1 MKIKKHNYLF
11 ISLATSLFI
20 TACADKDVYNPDRVH
35 PVAPVENPLGEDFVA
50 PDGFDWSMITTVNLN
65 VGVKD
70 EFNGQYKYLVEVF
83 NTNPLS
89 DGTASPLAAGYAK
102 AGSNYIGEISIPKS
116 CKQIFI
122 RQTDPK
128 QRKEVYQYT
137 IPENGGTLNCKL
149 YYTATTT
156 RTETTGSTSAYEA
169 AKQAGIVDPEAPNY
183 KDEINVPSKSDTPAN
198 EWSSGM
204 IFDNGAKYI
213 ITEDYTETS
222 PFIKDIQVNGRM
234 SIYVKGTWK
243 ISAINYAF
251 DIYILDGGKII
262 SDYGLTLDNK
272 PNLTIAS
279 KGLLSVK
286 GIFSFQCN
294 KTINFGTIKAESLNN
309 PGSAN
314 GGEFYNSGILLQE
327 LEKVSTLNQSIME
340 REIFTST
347 QSQENNPKLY
357 EDKIKLQKAE
367 ENISHLS
374 DNLNEYNFSKE
385 GVGINDMVIAWLTSC
400 IDEAKAKAQLQVLL
414 NRQKT
419 IFDQYSHMS
428 PIGTQVNRKQRAINI
443 AEDNYRTQL
452 KGLADA
458 NLRLKNI
465 EMGTS
470 NLQTVSP
477 PDYPLT
483 DNGRKRMIYVLI
495 AFIGSIVFI
504 VTYFLL
510 IELLDR
516 TLRDPL
522 RSKRLSG
529 LPVIAAFNGTSN
541 LKFRGF
547 LKTCNRLAA
556 AYSCRQMNKYLQKER
571 PTIINLLSMES
582 GEGKSYL
589 AKYFVDYWET
599 EGIKTR
605 IVMHG
610 VDFDVEAKE
619 YVNAQQLSSFWRR
632 NEAEQEPDII
642 LVEYPAINNASIPLD
657 TLRQADVNLLV
668 ANACRL
674 WRNSDNATLQ
684 PIKEAMENVP
694 FFLYLN
700 NADREVVESFTGEL
714 PPRTPLHSFVSR
726 LAQLGLTSKKAAVK

>member
-1 MKIKKHNYLF
+1 MDIAQFVSQFIYRIRYWLLWGTLF
-11 ISLATSLFI
+11 VTGLVIYFTQFLPYSYT
-20 TACADKDVYNPDRVH
+20 
-35 PVAPVENPLGEDFVA
+35 VESSIYAGVTNSTTV
-50 PDGFDWSMITTVNLN
+50 DGTTVNYTVINSTFDNLINIAKSRGTLEKVSIRLLANAFTYGEEWKDNHYIQAKHYRQLLQMTPKEVLQLVDRKSVEKTITNLTTYRKEQANNFVYSMFNRPVAFYSANALN
-65 VGVKD
+65 KIEVKRAGSSDILNITYTSADPGITQQTVSILID
-70 EFNGQYKYLVEVF
+70 ELIKAYEILRFKATNDVIAYFEEQVRITKQALNREEDDLMNYNVQERVINYPEETKALAITRYEVEDRLEDVEKAYESAIARRRMLEEKMDIRAQIIRS
-83 NTNPLS
+83 NTN
-89 DGTASPLAAGYAK
+89 
-102 AGSNYIGEISIPKS
+102 
-116 CKQIFI
+116 
-122 RQTDPK
+122 
-128 QRKEVYQYT
+128 
-137 IPENGGTLNCKL
+137 
-149 YYTATTT
+149 
-156 RTETTGSTSAYEA
+156 
-169 AKQAGIVDPEAPNY
+169 
-183 KDEINVPSKSDTPAN
+183 
-198 EWSSGM
+198 
-204 IFDNGAKYI
+204 
-213 ITEDYTETS
+213 
-222 PFIKDIQVNGRM
+222 
-234 SIYVKGTWK
+234 
-243 ISAINYAF
+243 
-251 DIYILDGGKII
+251 
-262 SDYGLTLDNK
+262 
-272 PNLTIAS
+272 
-279 KGLLSVK
+279 
-286 GIFSFQCN
+286 
-294 KTINFGTIKAESLNN
+294 
-309 PGSAN
+309 
-314 GGEFYNSGILLQE
+314 LLQE

-340 REIFTST
+340 REIFTSD

-357 EDKIKLQKAE
+357 EDKIKLRKAE

-385 GVGINDMVIAWLTSC
+385 GVGIDDMVDAWLIAC

-414 NRQKT
+414 NRQKN

-483 DNGRKRMIYVLI
+483 DNGRKRIMYVLI

-556 AYSCRQMNKYLQKER
+556 AYSCRQLNNYLQKER

-589 AKYFVDYWET
+589 TKYFVDYWET

-605 IVMHG
+605 IVTHG

-674 WRNSDNATLQ
+674 WRNSDNAALQ

>member
-1 MKIKKHNYLF
+1 MWGTLF
-11 ISLATSLFI
+11 VTGLVIYFTQFLPYSYT
-20 TACADKDVYNPDRVH
+20 
-35 PVAPVENPLGEDFVA
+35 VESSIYAGVTNSTTV
-50 PDGFDWSMITTVNLN
+50 DGTTVNYTVINSTFDNLINIAKSRGTLEKVSIRLLANAFTYGEEWKDNHYIQAKHYRQLLQITPKEVLQLVDRKNVEKTTENLTAYRKEQANNFVYSMFNRPVAFYSANALN
-65 VGVKD
+65 KIEVKRAGTSDILNITYTSADPGITQQTVSILID
-70 EFNGQYKYLVEVF
+70 ELIKAYEILRFKATNDVIAYFEEQVRITKQALNREEDDLMNYNVQERVINYPEETKALAITRYEVEDRLEDVEKAYESATARRKMLEDKMDIRAQIIRS
-83 NTNPLS
+83 NTN
-89 DGTASPLAAGYAK
+89 
-102 AGSNYIGEISIPKS
+102 
-116 CKQIFI
+116 
-122 RQTDPK
+122 
-128 QRKEVYQYT
+128 
-137 IPENGGTLNCKL
+137 
-149 YYTATTT
+149 
-156 RTETTGSTSAYEA
+156 
-169 AKQAGIVDPEAPNY
+169 
-183 KDEINVPSKSDTPAN
+183 
-198 EWSSGM
+198 
-204 IFDNGAKYI
+204 
-213 ITEDYTETS
+213 
-222 PFIKDIQVNGRM
+222 
-234 SIYVKGTWK
+234 
-243 ISAINYAF
+243 
-251 DIYILDGGKII
+251 
-262 SDYGLTLDNK
+262 
-272 PNLTIAS
+272 
-279 KGLLSVK
+279 
-286 GIFSFQCN
+286 
-294 KTINFGTIKAESLNN
+294 
-309 PGSAN
+309 
-314 GGEFYNSGILLQE
+314 LLQE

>member
-1 MKIKKHNYLF
+1 MDIAQFVSQFIYRIRYWLLWGTLF
-11 ISLATSLFI
+11 VTGLVIYFTQFLPYSYT
-20 TACADKDVYNPDRVH
+20 
-35 PVAPVENPLGEDFVA
+35 VESSIYAGVTNSTTV
-50 PDGFDWSMITTVNLN
+50 DGTTVNYTVINSTFDNLINIAKSRGTLEKVSIRLLANAFTYGEEWKDNHYIQAKHYRQLLQMAPKEVLQLVDRKNVEKTIENLTSYRKEQANNFVYSMFNRPVAFYSANALN
-65 VGVKD
+65 KIEVKRAGSSDILNITYTSADPGITQQTVSILID
-70 EFNGQYKYLVEVF
+70 ELIKAYEILRFKATNDVIAYFEEQVRLTKQALNREEDDLMNYNVQERVINYPEETKALAITRYEVEDRLEDVEKAYESATARRKMLEEKMDIRAQIIRS
-83 NTNPLS
+83 NTN
-89 DGTASPLAAGYAK
+89 
-102 AGSNYIGEISIPKS
+102 
-116 CKQIFI
+116 
-122 RQTDPK
+122 
-128 QRKEVYQYT
+128 
-137 IPENGGTLNCKL
+137 
-149 YYTATTT
+149 
-156 RTETTGSTSAYEA
+156 
-169 AKQAGIVDPEAPNY
+169 
-183 KDEINVPSKSDTPAN
+183 
-198 EWSSGM
+198 
-204 IFDNGAKYI
+204 
-213 ITEDYTETS
+213 
-222 PFIKDIQVNGRM
+222 
-234 SIYVKGTWK
+234 
-243 ISAINYAF
+243 
-251 DIYILDGGKII
+251 
-262 SDYGLTLDNK
+262 
-272 PNLTIAS
+272 
-279 KGLLSVK
+279 
-286 GIFSFQCN
+286 
-294 KTINFGTIKAESLNN
+294 
-309 PGSAN
+309 
-314 GGEFYNSGILLQE
+314 LLQE

-340 REIFTST
+340 REIFTSDK
-347 QSQENNPKLY
+347 SQENSPKLY
-357 EDKIKLQKAE
+357 EDKIRLKKAE

-385 GVGINDMVIAWLTSC
+385 GVGIDDMVTAWLTSC

-414 NRQKT
+414 NRQKN

-483 DNGRKRMIYVLI
+483 DNGRKRIMYVLI

-556 AYSCRQMNKYLQKER
+556 AYSCRQLNNYLQKER
-571 PTIINLLSMES
+571 PTIVNLLSMEA

-605 IVMHG
+605 VVIHG

-619 YVNAQQLSSFWRR
+619 YVNAQQLSSFWKR

-642 LVEYPAINNASIPLD
+642 LVEYPAINNASIPLE

-674 WRNSDNATLQ
+674 WRNSDNAALR
-684 PIKEAMENVP
+684 PIKEAMDNVP

>member
-1 MKIKKHNYLF
+1 MDIAQF
-11 ISLATSLFI
+11 ISQFIYRIRYWLLWGTLFVTGLVI
-20 TACADKDVYNPDRVH
+20 YFTQFLPYSYT
-35 PVAPVENPLGEDFVA
+35 VESSIYAGVTNSTTV
-50 PDGFDWSMITTVNLN
+50 DGTTVNYTVINSTFDNLINIAKSRGTLEKVSIRLLANAFTYGEEWKDNHYIQAKHYRQLLQITPKEVLQLVDRKNVEKTTENLTAYRKEQANNFVYSMFNRPVAFYSANALN
-65 VGVKD
+65 KIEVKRAGTSDILNITYTSADPGITQQTVSILID
-70 EFNGQYKYLVEVF
+70 ELIKAYEILRFKATNDVIAYFEEQVRITKQALNREEDDLMNYNVQERVINYPEETKALAITRYEVEDRLEDVEKAYESATARRKMLEDKMDIRAQIIRS
-83 NTNPLS
+83 NTN
-89 DGTASPLAAGYAK
+89 
-102 AGSNYIGEISIPKS
+102 
-116 CKQIFI
+116 
-122 RQTDPK
+122 
-128 QRKEVYQYT
+128 
-137 IPENGGTLNCKL
+137 
-149 YYTATTT
+149 
-156 RTETTGSTSAYEA
+156 
-169 AKQAGIVDPEAPNY
+169 
-183 KDEINVPSKSDTPAN
+183 
-198 EWSSGM
+198 
-204 IFDNGAKYI
+204 
-213 ITEDYTETS
+213 
-222 PFIKDIQVNGRM
+222 
-234 SIYVKGTWK
+234 
-243 ISAINYAF
+243 
-251 DIYILDGGKII
+251 
-262 SDYGLTLDNK
+262 
-272 PNLTIAS
+272 
-279 KGLLSVK
+279 
-286 GIFSFQCN
+286 
-294 KTINFGTIKAESLNN
+294 
-309 PGSAN
+309 
-314 GGEFYNSGILLQE
+314 LLQE

-605 IVMHG
+605 IVMKG

>member
-1 MKIKKHNYLF
+1 MSIRLLANAFTYGEEWKDNHYIQAKHYRQLLQMAPIENL
-11 ISLATSLFI
+11 TSYRKEQANNF
-20 TACADKDVYNPDRVH
+20 VYSMFNR
-35 PVAPVENPLGEDFVA
+35 PVAFYSANALNKIEVKRAGSSDILNITYTSADPGITQQTVSILIDELIKAYEILRFKATNDVIAYFEEQVRLTKQALNREEDDLMNYNVQERVINYPEETKALAITRYEVEDRLED
-50 PDGFDWSMITTVNLN
+50 
-65 VGVKD
+65 
-70 EFNGQYKYLVEVF
+70 VEKAYESATARRKMLEEKMDIRAQIIRS
-83 NTNPLS
+83 NTN
-89 DGTASPLAAGYAK
+89 
-102 AGSNYIGEISIPKS
+102 
-116 CKQIFI
+116 
-122 RQTDPK
+122 
-128 QRKEVYQYT
+128 
-137 IPENGGTLNCKL
+137 
-149 YYTATTT
+149 
-156 RTETTGSTSAYEA
+156 
-169 AKQAGIVDPEAPNY
+169 
-183 KDEINVPSKSDTPAN
+183 
-198 EWSSGM
+198 
-204 IFDNGAKYI
+204 
-213 ITEDYTETS
+213 
-222 PFIKDIQVNGRM
+222 
-234 SIYVKGTWK
+234 
-243 ISAINYAF
+243 
-251 DIYILDGGKII
+251 
-262 SDYGLTLDNK
+262 
-272 PNLTIAS
+272 
-279 KGLLSVK
+279 
-286 GIFSFQCN
+286 
-294 KTINFGTIKAESLNN
+294 
-309 PGSAN
+309 
-314 GGEFYNSGILLQE
+314 LLQE

-340 REIFTST
+340 REIFTSDK
-347 QSQENNPKLY
+347 SQENSPKLY
-357 EDKIKLQKAE
+357 EDKIRLKKAE

-385 GVGINDMVIAWLTSC
+385 GVGIDDMVTAWLTSC

-414 NRQKT
+414 NRQKN

-483 DNGRKRMIYVLI
+483 DNGRKRIMYVLI

-556 AYSCRQMNKYLQKER
+556 AYSCRQLNNYLQKER
-571 PTIINLLSMES
+571 PTIVNLLSMEA

-605 IVMHG
+605 VVIHG

-619 YVNAQQLSSFWRR
+619 YVNAQQLSSFWKR

-642 LVEYPAINNASIPLD
+642 LVEYPAINNASIPLE

-674 WRNSDNATLQ
+674 WRNSDNAALR
-684 PIKEAMENVP
+684 PIKEAMDNVP